1 MACMAC
7 STAHENRVTQRR
19 RCCLVDEDQP
29 REPVIFVRGSSS
41 NRGPQVPRRFLACL
55 SAGAPPPFQ
64 KGSGRL
70 EMAQA
75 IASPENPLTARV
87 WVNRV
92 WAHLFGSGLVT
103 TTSDFGTRSDPPSHP
118 ELLDWL
124 ACRFMEQGWSTK
136 WLIRE
141 IVLSRVYQQASTDRP
156 DCAERDPENR
166 LLWRANRRRL
176 DLESMRD
183 SLLVA
188 AGRLDKAMGGASV
201 QLTERP
207 FATRRSVYGFIERQN
222 LPNFFR
228 TFDFAGPDTHA
239 PSRPYT
245 TVPQQAL
252 FLMNSPFVLE
262 QAGFLASRGVSD
274 EASDDQRITALFR
287 SAIGR
292 EPSSEEREMCQAYV
306 TSDAA
311 DAASA
316 AEDAVGWQYGWGKYD
331 AQSGSVTFQ
340 PLPHFTGQT
349 WQGGQD
355 LPDPVLGWVS
365 LTAAGGHPGN
375 DLEHAA
381 IRRWIAAKPGTI
393 RIRGKLEH
401 RSDQGDG
408 VCGRVVTQHQ
418 GMLAEWSVHNGET
431 RTPVE
436 PFPIEA
442 GQGIDFLVDCRSG
455 PSHDGFRWTAT
466 VRLEAA
472 DGSFQEWSSEDVF
485 RGPPS
490 APLTRWER
498 LAHVLLMSN
507 EFLFVD

>member
-1 MACMAC
+1 MYYDLIGLPPSADELSAFAATGDESAYGNAVDQLLASKHFGERWARHWLDISRYSDTKGYVFQEDRNYPHAYTYRDWVIGAMNDDLPYDRFLMAQLAADQLPEPPAAPAMGFLTLGRRFINNKHDIIDDRIDVVTRGLMGLTVTCARCHDHKYDPITMADYYGLYGVFD
-7 STAHENRVTQRR
+7 SSREPGDASAPLL
-19 RCCLVDEDQP
+19 LVDEDQP

-55 SAGAPPPFQ
+55 SPDDPLPFQ

-75 IASPENPLTARV
+75 IASPQNPLTARV

-124 ACRFMEQGWSTK
+124 ACRFIEQGWSTK

-141 IVLSRVYQQASTDRP
+141 IVVSRVYQQASTDRP
-156 DCAERDPENR
+156 DGAERDPENR
-166 LLWRANRRRL
+166 LLWRANRRRM

-188 AGRLDKAMGGASV
+188 AGRLDKTMGGASV
-201 QLTERP
+201 QLTEPP
-207 FATRRSVYGFIERQN
+207 FAPRRSVYGFIERQN

-252 FLMNSPFVLE
+252 FLMNSPFALE
-262 QAGFLASRGVSD
+262 QAACLASRDVSA
-274 EASDDQRITALFR
+274 ETTDDQRITALFR
-287 SAIGR
+287 FALGR
-292 EPSSEEREMCQAYV
+292 EPSSEERAMCQTYIG
-306 TSDAA
+306 SN
-311 DAASA
+311 
-316 AEDAVGWQYGWGKYD
+316 AEDAD
-331 AQSGSVTFQ
+331 RDS
-340 PLPHFTGQT
+340 
-349 WQGGQD
+349 
-355 LPDPVLGWVS
+355 
-365 LTAAGGHPGN
+365 
-375 DLEHAA
+375 
-381 IRRWIAAKPGTI
+381 
-393 RIRGKLEH
+393 
-401 RSDQGDG
+401 
-408 VCGRVVTQHQ
+408 
-418 GMLAEWSVHNGET
+418 
-431 RTPVE
+431 
-436 PFPIEA
+436 
-442 GQGIDFLVDCRSG
+442 
-455 PSHDGFRWTAT
+455 
-466 VRLEAA
+466 
-472 DGSFQEWSSEDVF
+472 
-485 RGPPS
+485 PP